1 MSVREVTIFLEKKSK
16 LVIFHLKCTK
26 PKQNCIVC
34 IAEHQT
40 LKTIPQ
46 IRLIFIWITSLAHAK
61 GIFKI
66 IFGHNYFTSEPIFK
80 IFAALF
86 TTFGLQKDDIVIFFL

>member
-1 MSVREVTIFLEKKSK
+1 M
-16 LVIFHLKCTK
+16 K

-40 LKTIPQ
+40 HKTIAQ
-46 IRLIFIWITSLAHAK
+46 IRLIFNFQVYGTSPAHAK
-61 GIFKI
+61 GLFKI
-66 IFGHNYFTSEPIFK
+66 IFGHNHFTSEPIFK

-86 TTFGLQKDDIVIFFL
+86 TTFGLQKDDMVVFFLKCFTKVRF